1 MSVQEITD
9 LYEKEIPKL
18 FQTRM
23 SWGDWVYSW
32 ISPSSWKESIW
43 NNFKRLSLSPPTE
56 TNGWSYSLFGRKT
69 QNPVLGVPAT
79 PYTRTSFEAAL
90 NEMFEN
96 TLTSDINFNG
106 CLAGAVAREFNQDI
120 NNPDVLELFDSKSGA
135 QLVTEVLLG
144 SSNAPFYFN
153 IPSAIGPLKKYID
166 GGVGG
171 MLPKSKKLPK
181 VVDAKSKN
189 QVLL

>member
-1 MSVQEITD
+1 MFLGTSTGSLIAFGLVGGKKNDNGMRIPMSVQEITD

-79 PYTRTSFEAAL
+79 PYTRTSFRIGTYYGWTV
-90 NEMFEN
+90 N
-96 TLTSDINFNG
+96 
-106 CLAGAVAREFNQDI
+106 
-120 NNPDVLELFDSKSGA
+120 DVLCL
-135 QLVTEVLLG
+135 
-144 SSNAPFYFN
+144 
-153 IPSAIGPLKKYID
+153 
-166 GGVGG
+166 
-171 MLPKSKKLPK
+171 
-181 VVDAKSKN
+181 
-189 QVLL
+189 